1 MASTSRARI
10 KSKRIRSNTFEWKV
24 VVPSTLY
31 VHHIFGGVDRY
42 VNFSFFFSELSA
54 FCVCNAMIQPQ
65 AAEERKTSWMV
76 RIKYM
81 QNWSQ
86 HGHICTMV
94 VVHIVRIGHVAHF
107 CRSGWTCFGFSF
119 AFAFFIHSFFSLLSV
134 KSISSLHV
142 AVSWHG
148 MARHGNIIIF
158 GHRSILSVSCI
169 YWTTFHSSYKC
180 V

>member
-1 MASTSRARI
+1 MASTISARI
-10 KSKRIRSNTFEWKV
+10 KSNRIESDRILSSEKSLCHRCCTYATYLVVLTVMLTF
-24 VVPSTLY
+24 P
-31 VHHIFGGVDRY
+31 
-42 VNFSFFFSELSA
+42 FFSTNCPHFL
-54 FCVCNAMIQPQ
+54 CAMQWFSRKQPTREKNILI
-65 AAEERKTSWMV
+65 A

-107 CRSGWTCFGFSF
+107 CRSGRTCFGFSF

-134 KSISSLHV
+134 KPISSLHV

-148 MARHGNIIIF
+148 MAWHGMA
-158 GHRSILSVSCI
+158 
-169 YWTTFHSSYKC
+169 T
-180 V
+180 